1 MENQQIKT
9 AIELKYERNVDK
21 GVIVELVEFVKV
33 ELHNFVKHSI
43 RNFSNV
49 NTVSWKVMQV
59 IAASLKLAG
68 KGKPLASATTV
79 INLNV
84 QILML

>member
-1 MENQQIKT
+1 MENLQIKT

-49 NTVSWKVMQV
+49 NTGDWKVMQV
-59 IAASLKLAG
+59 IAASLKLAV

>member
-1 MENQQIKT
+1 MENLQIKT

-33 ELHNFVKHSI
+33 ELHNFVKHS
-43 RNFSNV
+43 
-49 NTVSWKVMQV
+49 MQV

>member
-21 GVIVELVEFVKV
+21 GVIVEFVKG